1 MVKFKAHRS
10 IVSKT
15 LAEATRTFTGDGSYL
30 VEDSVVI
37 QWYPDFEI
45 RDKVRSWKW
54 LWRNRILILNI
65 NVIPVFLTCDFLGS
79 GLPKKFIGSDFKTSC
94 IF

>member
-15 LAEATRTFTGDGSYL
+15 LAEATRTFTGDDSYL

-37 QWYPDFEI
+37 QWYPDFKI
-45 RDKVRSWKW
+45 KDKVRSWKW
-54 LWRNRILILNI
+54 LWRYRIFII
-65 NVIPVFLTCDFLGS
+65 DVISVFLTCDFGVS
-79 GLPKKFIGSDFKTSC
+79 GLPKKLIGSD
-94 IF
+94 

>member
-30 VEDSVVI
+30 VEDSAVI
-37 QWYPDFEI
+37 QWYPDFKI
-45 RDKVRSWKW
+45 ADKVRSWKW
-54 LWRNRILILNI
+54 LWRHRILNLNI
-65 NVIPVFLTCDFLGS
+65 DVISVFLTCDFVDS
-79 GLPKKFIGSDFKTSC
+79 GLPKKLNGSGFK
-94 IF
+94 IKH